1 MSARKKSKKELIRK
15 HKPITKKEVKERF
28 KEMKR
33 IKDEMTTDATVL
45 EQNLKKFNE
54 ITDPLVDPETG
65 AALCWIRRPTA
76 EELEGMIPTELL
88 EYRNTPE
95 KVPKEITKKYKDFQ
109 FKMMAN
115 IINIPKK
122 DAKWW
127 KKNANQVFQMLF
139 QMHLRGVMEDLG
151 ISAEN
156 F

>member
-1 MSARKKSKKELIRK
+1 MSARDKRKKTLIRK
-15 HKPITKKEVKERF
+15 FKPLSKKEVKKRF

-33 IKDEMTTDATVL
+33 LKDEMTTDATIL

-54 ITDPLVDPETG
+54 ITDPIVDPESG
-65 AALCWIRRPTA
+65 DALCWVRRPTA
-76 EELEGMIPTELL
+76 EELEALVPTELL
-88 EYRNTPE
+88 EYRNSPD
-95 KVPKEITKKYKDFQ
+95 KVPKEIMKKHADFQ
-109 FKMMAN
+109 FKMMAEM
-115 IINIPKK
+115 IDIPRK

>member
-1 MSARKKSKKELIRK
+1 MSARNKRKEKLIRKFKPISKKEV
-15 HKPITKKEVKERF
+15 TKRF
-28 KEMKR
+28 KEMKE
-33 IKDEMTTDATVL
+33 IKDEIATDATVL
-45 EQNLKKFNE
+45 EQNLKNFNK
-54 ITDPLVDPETG
+54 ITDPLVDPESG

-76 EELEGMIPTELL
+76 DELETMIPSDLL
-88 EYRNTPE
+88 EYRNTPD
-95 KVPKEITKKYKDFQ
+95 KVPKEIMKRHENFQ
-109 FKMMAN
+109 FKMMAA
-115 IINIPKK
+115 IIDVPKK